1 MSDIDHRNTP
11 GQSLANTSVGR
22 PLRRQLLAAGLGL
35 AVAACGRSSVVSDA
49 LKGFQAATFGGPD
62 LPLTRDQIANLP
74 YASIR
79 ARVGKGP
86 DALMIL
92 GRVDGPDLHWVSADR
107 IVFATRNGRI
117 VKTANLPLDNVRETR
132 FGPNGDPVT
141 NSLHL
146 LGTEGTHAERFVD
159 FQFDRRYGTRVVS
172 RFDLVGEERLII
184 LDLAFDC
191 VLVRESG
198 RSLDHNW
205 QFENRYWAE
214 ASTGFVW
221 KSMQSVTRDLPPIS
235 IEVLKAAA

>member
-1 MSDIDHRNTP
+1 MSE
-11 GQSLANTSVGR
+11 AF
-22 PLRRQLLAAGLGL
+22 
-35 AVAACGRSSVVSDA
+35 
-49 LKGFQAATFGGPD
+49 KGFQAATFGAPD

-79 ARVGKGP
+79 AKIGKGP

-107 IVFATRNGRI
+107 VVMATRNSRVI
-117 VKTANLPLDNVRETR
+117 KTANLPLDNVKETR
-132 FGPNGDPVT
+132 FGPSGDPVT

-146 LGTEGTHAERFVD
+146 LGAQGADVERFID
-159 FQFDRRYGTRVVS
+159 FQFDRRFGARIVS
-172 RFDLVGEERLII
+172 RLDIVGEARLVI

-191 VLVRESG
+191 VVVRETG

-221 KSMQSVTRDLPPIS
+221 KSVQSVARDLPPIS